1 MDLFNRFISAPT
13 RLVGG
18 YLPRK
23 QPAVQPVQPVQPV
36 SLDVPSFM
44 KKPAKPVEKPVVRQG
59 KQSFAEILAE
69 AERILR

>member
-1 MDLFNRFISAPT
+1 MSLFERFCSAPSN
-13 RLVGG
+13 LVGG

-23 QPAVQPVQPVQPV
+23 TPAVKPVEPVQPV
-36 SLDVPSFM
+36 SLDVPHFM
-44 KKPAKPVEKPVVRQG
+44 KKPAKPVEKPQVPQG